1 MHAHPTILTE
11 AVTLYQ
17 RGVEGRR
24 DAKARDGAFSVL
36 LDEFL
41 DAFYTET
48 DPAQR
53 QAMIDEEPPR
63 IGEERR
69 DAYVGAVGEHLARR
83 WGLQI
88 PRWSIASWRGVAE
101 PWFVGR
107 MGIGLSGLLLVESL
121 IAFRR
126 RRIFTEAEPLRRA
139 RIPVAQSIRISNRCG
154 KPEPSFVHTVGL
166 RRRYKSLTSRNA
178 S

>member
-1 MHAHPTILTE
+1 MHAHPTTLAE

-17 RGVEGRR
+17 RGVERRR
-24 DAKARDGAFSVL
+24 DAEARDGAFSVL
-36 LDEFL
+36 LDAFL
-41 DAFYTET
+41 DAFYTEN
-48 DPAQR
+48 DLVRR
-53 QAMIDEEPPR
+53 QAMIDDEPPR
-63 IGEERR
+63 TGEERR

-88 PRWSIASWRGVAE
+88 PPWSSASWREVAE

-107 MGIGLSGLLLVESL
+107 MGIGLSGLLLVESP

-139 RIPVAQSIRISNRCG
+139 RMPVA
-154 KPEPSFVHTVGL
+154 
-166 RRRYKSLTSRNA
+166 
-178 S
+178 